1 MDCVVYNFSRCV
13 CVCVRADRCC
23 STAWASCCCRTS
35 SRTKTSTF
43 SSCPNRFFRPSLSS
57 FFLSSSFLVTFT
69 CCRLTL
75 SFRIESKSNLH
86 AEPHFRGDPFKV
98 RRHLNALYLII
109 WHTLMCLVFVKDF
122 INLNVIPIHPSI
134 IQPSYGSQVH
144 WRLIPAHE
152 NVWPYLEN
160 LTQPKN
166 PQQVSNPTS

>member
-1 MDCVVYNFSRCV
+1 MFRGV
-13 CVCVRADRCC
+13 CVYVCGLTVVAVLHEQVVAVVQAPARRHQHFPLVRI
-23 STAWASCCCRTS
+23 ASSVHPC
-35 SRTKTSTF
+35 
-43 SSCPNRFFRPSLSS
+43 LLS

-122 INLNVIPIHPSI
+122 INLNVVPIHPSI

-152 NVWPYLEN
+152 NVLPYLEN

-166 PQQVSNPTS
+166 PQQVLNPTS